1 MCVVSAV
8 WGTETN
14 LQSAVTQE
22 DRSLYWALVILQ
34 ERANLQI
41 YSRAE
46 TVDLLMSLLEN
57 N

>member
-34 ERANLQI
+34 EWAI
-41 YSRAE
+41 CKY
-46 TVDLLMSLLEN
+46 TVVLKQ
-57 N
+57 